1 MKAFVASVVALAAST
16 GASPAADPQLL
27 VNGLGYTSG
36 VAVGV
41 VPEVA
46 LKDTGLVHHAGSGAV
61 TPDFTDA
68 QKEAN
73 PEIAKDATKIK
84 KYALTGNAKVVAG
97 VNPVVGYGYGLPATH
112 QVLYGK
118 REAEADPALF
128 YTAGVVPAVHPV
140 VSTSGLVAHPDGAV
154 TPDYTPA
161 QKVAAAQHFAAKGAY
176 ALPLHPVYHTYGK
189 READAEAKPYWG
201 YGGYGLPATT
211 LGYGYPRVYHTYGK
225 RDADAEAKPY
235 WGYGG
240 YGLPAT
246 TLGYGYPR
254 VYHTYGKRDAD
265 AEAKPYW
272 GYGGYGL
279 PATTLGYGYPS
290 VYHTYGKREAEA
302 KPYYGYGYGL
312 PATTYSYGYPSVY
325 HTFGKREAEA
335 EAKPYYGYGYGLPA
349 TTYSYG
355 YPSVYHTYGKR
366 EAEAEAKPY
375 WGYGGYGLPAYGGYA
390 YPGYYY

>member
-46 LKDTGLVHHAGSGAV
+46 LKDTGMVHHAGSGAI

-68 QKEAN
+68 QKAAN
-73 PEIAKDATKIK
+73 PEIAKDATQIK
-84 KYALTGNAKVVAG
+84 KYALTGDAKFVAG

-211 LGYGYPRVYHTYGK
+211 LGYGYP
-225 RDADAEAKPY
+225 
-235 WGYGG
+235 
-240 YGLPAT
+240 
-246 TLGYGYPR
+246 
-254 VYHTYGKRDAD
+254 
-265 AEAKPYW
+265 
-272 GYGGYGL
+272 
-279 PATTLGYGYPS
+279 S
-290 VYHTYGKREAEA
+290 VYHTYGKREAEAEA

>member
-46 LKDTGLVHHAGSGAV
+46 LKDTGLVHHAGSGAI

-68 QKEAN
+68 QKAAN
-73 PEIAKDATKIK
+73 PEIAEKATQIK

-97 VNPVVGYGYGLPATH
+97 VNPVVGVNPLVGAYGYGLPATH
-112 QVLYGK
+112 LTYGK
-118 REAEADPALF
+118 REAEADPALL

-176 ALPLHPVYHTYGK
+176 ALPLHPVYH
-189 READAEAKPYWG
+189 
-201 YGGYGLPATT
+201 
-211 LGYGYPRVYHTYGK
+211 YGK

-240 YGLPAT
+240 YGLPA
-246 TLGYGYPR
+246 
-254 VYHTYGKRDAD
+254 
-265 AEAKPYW
+265 
-272 GYGGYGL
+272 
-279 PATTLGYGYPS
+279 
-290 VYHTYGKREAEA
+290 
-302 KPYYGYGYGL
+302 
-312 PATTYSYGYPSVY
+312 YSGYPSVY

-335 EAKPYYGYGYGLPA
+335 EAKPYF
-349 TTYSYG
+349 
-355 YPSVYHTYGKR
+355 
-366 EAEAEAKPY
+366 
-375 WGYGGYGLPAYGGYA
+375 YGGYGLPAYGGYA